1 MVLQALVAPV
11 PSFLITFA
19 NGLAFGVFWG
29 WMLSLFG
36 HVLAAAVCFGISRAL
51 GRVPV
56 EVLVGKTGLESADR
70 WFARWGVYA
79 VFVGRLLPGVAFD
92 AISYAAGLTR
102 MRFRSFIAATALGI
116 FPQTF
121 LYSYL
126 GRQAPEY
133 VGLFLVLRAS
143 SSPASWPSPSSG
155 TGGNGAGRNAA
166 RADEVGHVE
175 AREMGRISVMI
186 QIFDQPLE
194 HVARRTG
201 SLIAITGS
209 MFSGKTEELIRRVRR
224 ALYARR
230 SVQVFKQAIDT
241 RSGRTEIRSHNGV
254 PHEAIAVSTSE
265 ELLEGSTRPR
275 TSWPSRRRSSSTTA

>member
-1 MVLQALVAPV
+1 MAHSAGRDARTIRWLQLLLLASAAVLFSLLYLLSGGFRTETNRALGIVERGDIAGLRDYIVSFGLWAPVASCFLMVLQALVAPV

-36 HVLAAAVCFGISRAL
+36 HVLAASVCFGISRAL

-79 VFVGRLLPGVAFD
+79 VFAGRLLPGVAFD
-92 AISYAAGLTR
+92 AISYAAGLTN
-102 MRFRSFIAATALGI
+102 MRFRNFIAATALGI

-133 VGLFLVLRAS
+133 VTLFLVTSVIFLLVVIVV
-143 SSPASWPSPSSG
+143 
-155 TGGNGAGRNAA
+155 AA
-166 RADEVGHVE
+166 VRFR
-175 AREMGRISVMI
+175 RE
-186 QIFDQPLE
+186 
-194 HVARRTG
+194 
-201 SLIAITGS
+201 
-209 MFSGKTEELIRRVRR
+209 
-224 ALYARR
+224 
-230 SVQVFKQAIDT
+230 
-241 RSGRTEIRSHNGV
+241 
-254 PHEAIAVSTSE
+254 
-265 ELLEGSTRPR
+265 
-275 TSWPSRRRSSSTTA
+275 RRRPERDPR

>member
-1 MVLQALVAPV
+1 MRWLRLLLLASVAAVFGLLYLLSDGFRSETNRALGILGHGDIAGLRDYILSFGPWAPVASCFLMVLQALVAPV

-36 HVLAAAVCFGISRAL
+36 HVLAASVCFGISRAL

-92 AISYAAGLTR
+92 AISYAAGLTN
-102 MRFRSFIAATALGI
+102 MRFRNFIAATALGI

-133 VGLFLVLRAS
+133 VILFLVT
-143 SSPASWPSPSSG
+143 
-155 TGGNGAGRNAA
+155 TG
-166 RADEVGHVE
+166 
-175 AREMGRISVMI
+175 IFLLTMI
-186 QIFDQPLE
+186 V
-194 HVARRTG
+194 VAIVRYRRQRQG
-201 SLIAITGS
+201 PERG
-209 MFSGKTEELIRRVRR
+209 
-224 ALYARR
+224 
-230 SVQVFKQAIDT
+230 
-241 RSGRTEIRSHNGV
+241 
-254 PHEAIAVSTSE
+254 
-265 ELLEGSTRPR
+265 PR
-275 TSWPSRRRSSSTTA
+275 